1 MCLNFATLSYYTQD
15 MITKN
20 KTEQIH
26 ERLILQAKKL
36 ALVELQVKIAEEIE
50 KINTELS
57 CMDSEEED
65 SIPF

>member
-1 MCLNFATLSYYTQD
+1 MCLSSATLSYYTQD
-15 MITKN
+15 MITKT

-36 ALVELQVKIAEEIE
+36 ALVELQVKIAEEVE
-50 KINTELS
+50 KINNELN
-57 CMDSEEED
+57 CIDTEEED

>member
-1 MCLNFATLSYYTQD
+1 MCLNSATLSYYTQD

-50 KINTELS
+50 TINNLVN
-57 CMDSEEED
+57 DIDNQDED

>member
-1 MCLNFATLSYYTQD
+1 

-50 KINTELS
+50 VINNLVN
-57 CMDSEEED
+57 DIDNQDED

>member
-1 MCLNFATLSYYTQD
+1 

-36 ALVELQVKIAEEIE
+36 ALVELQVKIAEEVE
-50 KINTELS
+50 KINNELI
-57 CMDSEEED
+57 CIDTEEED

>member
-1 MCLNFATLSYYTQD
+1 MCLNSATLSYYTQD
-15 MITKN
+15 MITKT

-50 KINTELS
+50 VINTRIS
-57 CMDSEEED
+57 CIDTEEED

>member
-1 MCLNFATLSYYTQD
+1 MCLNSATLSYYTQD

-36 ALVELQVKIAEEIE
+36 ALVELQVKIAEEVE
-50 KINTELS
+50 KINNELN
-57 CMDSEEED
+57 CIDTEED

>member
-1 MCLNFATLSYYTQD
+1 MTTR
-15 MITKN
+15 N

-36 ALVELQVKIAEEIE
+36 ALVELQVKIAEEVE
-50 KINTELS
+50 KINTELN
-57 CMDSEEED
+57 CIDTEEED

>member
-1 MCLNFATLSYYTQD
+1 MCLNSATLSYYTQD
-15 MITKN
+15 MITIN

-36 ALVELQVKIAEEIE
+36 ALVELQVKITEEVE
-50 KINTELS
+50 KINNELN
-57 CMDSEEED
+57 CIDTEEED

>member
-1 MCLNFATLSYYTQD
+1 MCLNSATLSYYTQD

-36 ALVELQVKIAEEIE
+36 ALVELQLKITEEVE
-50 KINTELS
+50 KINNELN
-57 CMDSEEED
+57 CIDTEEED

>member
-1 MCLNFATLSYYTQD
+1 MCLNSATLSYYTWD

-50 KINTELS
+50 TINTRIECLETE
-57 CMDSEEED
+57 DED

>member
-1 MCLNFATLSYYTQD
+1 

-36 ALVELQVKIAEEIE
+36 ALVELQIKIKDEID
-50 KINTELS
+50 KLDTELN
-57 CMDSEEED
+57 CIDSNED
-65 SIPF
+65 DIPF

>member
-1 MCLNFATLSYYTQD
+1 

-26 ERLILQAKKL
+26 DRLILQAKEL
-36 ALVELQVKIAEEIE
+36 ALVELQVKIKEEID
-50 KINTELS
+50 KIETELNIIE
-57 CMDSEEED
+57 DED

>member
-1 MCLNFATLSYYTQD
+1 
-15 MITKN
+15 MITKT

-26 ERLILQAKKL
+26 ERLILQAKTL

-50 KINTELS
+50 VINTRIS
-57 CMDSEEED
+57 CIDTEEED

>member
-1 MCLNFATLSYYTQD
+1 

-26 ERLILQAKKL
+26 EKLILQAKKL

-50 KINTELS
+50 TINNLVN
-57 CMDSEEED
+57 DIDNQDED

>member
-1 MCLNFATLSYYTQD
+1 MCLNSATLSYYTQD

-36 ALVELQVKIAEEIE
+36 ALVELQVKIAEEVE

-57 CMDSEEED
+57 CIDTEEED

>member
-1 MCLNFATLSYYTQD
+1 MCLNSALFILYTPN

-26 ERLILQAKKL
+26 DRLILQAKKL
-36 ALVELQVKIAEEIE
+36 ALVELQVKIKEEID
-50 KINTELS
+50 KIETELNIIE
-57 CMDSEEED
+57 DED

>member
-1 MCLNFATLSYYTQD
+1 MCLNSATLSYYTQD

-50 KINTELS
+50 VINTRIS
-57 CMDSEEED
+57 CIDTEEED